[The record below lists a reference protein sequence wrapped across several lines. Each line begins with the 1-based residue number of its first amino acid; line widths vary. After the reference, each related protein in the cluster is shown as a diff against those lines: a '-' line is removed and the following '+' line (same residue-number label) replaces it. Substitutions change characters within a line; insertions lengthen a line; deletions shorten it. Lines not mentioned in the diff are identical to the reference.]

1 MDIFL
6 LVVTSD
12 SSLRDFVGTQK
23 QRAFPRNAFDR
34 GFLADRRVRPIVNAV
49 DAQDFKS
56 SGELDAFVASRVG
69 ESHGLLIMID
79 QERANLAQDIRTA
92 ALVCEIDNAR
102 AAKNYQNFLHDRLSK
117 LSKIIDY
124 LARHFHDGADSPLLS
139 LPLRNFKCLA
149 LDELTVQIA
158 ADPCNTQVSN
168 CVDTSLQIL
177 RRRVRPRRKTSYKTK
192 YAVDDQERFFVFG
205 KEHHSLPATGA
216 PHQDF
221 CKLNALFRFGC
232 RIDHTRHYN
241 VSEGEGDKTTIS
253 GEFQDCHG
261 EKHKIAGKTHI
272 NMFSND
278 FF

>member
-1 MDIFL
+1 MNIFL

-12 SSLRDFVGTQK
+12 GSLREFVGTQK
-23 QRAFPRNAFDR
+23 QRAFPQDAFR
-34 GFLADRRVRPIVNAV
+34 KGFLADRKVRPIVNAV

-56 SGELDAFVASRVG
+56 SGDLDAFVLSRVG
-69 ESHGLLIMID
+69 DSDSVLILID
-79 QERANLAQDIRTA
+79 QERANLAQNIRTS

-102 AAKNYQNFLHDRLSK
+102 AARNYQNFLHDRLSK
-117 LSKIIDY
+117 LSKVINY

-139 LPLRNFKCLA
+139 LPLRNFKCSA
-149 LDELTVQIA
+149 LDELKGQMA
-158 ADPCNTQVSN
+158 DDPCSTEVSN
-168 CVDTSLQIL
+168 CVDTSLQTL
-177 RRRVRPRRKTSYKTK
+177 RRRVRPRKKTTFKTK

-205 KEHHSLPATGA
+205 KEHHSLPDTGA
-216 PHQDF
+216 PHRDF
-221 CKLNALFRFGC
+221 CNLTARFRFGC

-261 EKHKIAGKTHI
+261 EKHKVAGKTHI